1 MDSSNHTHHSHSYL
15 NFTPSILIGFPPPI
29 STPLNQ
35 SSVIDKVDIEN
46 NDINNKKKEIIHAYG
61 CLELFADPSN
71 VEELDYGNVVLYRL
85 RAVHDVHD
93 NDEESEEAN
102 SKINVYPS
110 EGIISSFHRSS
121 FVCIHLTHV
130 HDSTHEA
137 AHSERRMIAVQQLCL
152 PGYEV
157 LSLKSS
163 LDGFNE
169 LWKRHESTSKS
180 FFIGCSIDN
189 QISSR
194 VLNFFDVSHRRL
206 SFSGSELLS
215 LNSFGEDS
223 FSSGSISSSNK
234 DRKSPQTSKRHL
246 GEKRSFP
253 SSLEV
258 IDEEEVEK
266 KNGNVGGDESNKNED
281 NGEDNNHGSDDDD
294 DSKSKDA
301 SEKSIDFIVR
311 SSLTGEKRRVVL
323 NGINESTTVR
333 TLYEKVADDMD
344 FDGESFVILL
354 SGVTLDEEWKV
365 EDIHLKDNDCLDIVI
380 DEGNYVDGNSKSN
393 ELSKYDSLLEYK
405 TPNHFKSVRFSLI
418 SGSELPERASLE
430 NLKSDMTLQRLIE
443 KFFSTL
449 SNEKF
454 WEKSAN
460 KQIMDQER
468 VIEGLKNE
476 NAKMYDEFSTR
487 ISQLMLEVE
496 ELKNERNQ
504 LKYELASAKTSSKSN
519 NNADEN
525 DEQAGLSKR
534 ASVQS
539 IPVEVTDDMHILNA
553 ESSTNSSLDN
563 HFEVIALISPSWA
576 IQFGTTTFDESVQ
589 PNKVF
594 VNESDS
600 SIVVH
605 YKKEDGTE
613 AERAYQV
620 DRVHGQSDKVV
631 FDLSN
636 EMIDVI
642 DSVLEGKNCS
652 ILFCGDSDSG
662 KSLVMNG
669 SVISKASS
677 TKASSQPSS
686 PLTTSNSSI
695 TKGMEGLLVHV
706 VRKLF
711 SCISSALASDGW
723 STGHQR
729 SHQVILSF
737 QVVGTNNK
745 AIDVLLGY
753 SGPGLVSHTP
763 SSTTAS
769 EDGKQDSAASE
780 PLPTAVEVNSAIEC
794 MNVIEQTNNRMKEQF
809 PSLIGHKLITLTV
822 VLPNEGKSNS
832 SLPLS
837 GEGKLQIVE
846 LIGTDK
852 LQADPGLQSFSTI
865 ELDESK
871 KTLWPKSS
879 LAKNMISKT
888 SLTTSL
894 IVVLHPQQ
902 PQQAIDTLNFVENI
916 RQVHID

>member
-1 MDSSNHTHHSHSYL
+1 MDSSNHVHHNHGYL
-15 NFTPSILIGFPPPI
+15 NFTPSILMGFPPPI
-29 STPLNQ
+29 SSPLNE
-35 SSVIDKVDIEN
+35 SSVIDKAELDN
-46 NDINNKKKEIIHAYG
+46 NKKEIIHAYG
-61 CLELFADPSN
+61 CLELFADSSN
-71 VEELDYGNVVLYRL
+71 VEELEYGNVVLYRL
-85 RAVHDVHD
+85 KAVHDVSD
-93 NDEESEEAN
+93 NDEENEEGN

-121 FVCIHLTHV
+121 FVCIHLSHV
-130 HDSTHEA
+130 HGITHETV
-137 AHSERRMIAVQQLCL
+137 HSERRIIVVQQLCL

-157 LSLKSS
+157 LSLKNSS
-163 LDGFNE
+163 DGFNE
-169 LWKRHESTSKS
+169 LWKRYESSSKS
-180 FFIGCSIDN
+180 FFISCSIDN

-194 VLNFFDVSHRRL
+194 VLHFFDVSHRRL
-206 SFSGSELLS
+206 SFSGSELMS
-215 LNSFGEDS
+215 LNSFGDDS
-223 FSSGSISSSNK
+223 FSSGSVSSSNK

-258 IDEEEVEK
+258 IDEEEAENK
-266 KNGNVGGDESNKNED
+266 KGNVDGDESNKDED
-281 NGEDNNHGSDDDD
+281 NGEDD
-294 DSKSKDA
+294 DSKSKDVG
-301 SEKSIDFIVR
+301 EKSIDLIVR

-323 NGINESTTVR
+323 NGVNEETTVR
-333 TLYEKVADDMD
+333 ALYEKVADDMD

-365 EDIHLKDNDCLDIVI
+365 NDIHLKDNDCLDIVI
-380 DEGNYVDGNSKSN
+380 DENNNNVDRNSKSN
-393 ELSKYDSLLEYK
+393 DSSKYDSLLEYK
-405 TPNHFKSVRFSLI
+405 TPHHFKSIRFSLI
-418 SGSELPERASLE
+418 PGSELPERASLE

-454 WEKSAN
+454 WDKSAN

-476 NAKMYDEFSTR
+476 NTKMYDELSTR

-504 LKYELASAKTSSKSN
+504 LKYELASAKTSSKSSDGDRKSN
-519 NNADEN
+519 EDEN
-525 DEQAGLSKR
+525 DEQTGLSKR

-539 IPVEVTDDMHILNA
+539 IPVEVTDEMHILNA
-553 ESSTNSSLDN
+553 ESSTNSTSDN

-576 IQFGTTTFDESVQ
+576 IHFGTTTFDESIQ
-589 PNKVF
+589 QNKVF
-594 VNESDS
+594 ANESDS
-600 SIVVH
+600 SIIVH

-652 ILFCGDSDSG
+652 ILFCGDSNSG

-669 SVISKASS
+669 SVPSKVSS

-686 PLTTSNSSI
+686 PLSTHSSI
-695 TKGMEGLLVHV
+695 TKGMEGLLVNV
-706 VRKLF
+706 VKKLF

-729 SHQVILSF
+729 NHQVILSF

-753 SGPGLVSHTP
+753 SGPGLISHTP
-763 SSTTAS
+763 PLSSSTVTS
-769 EDGKQDSAASE
+769 EDENQDNAASE
-780 PLPTAVEVNSAIEC
+780 PLLTAVEVNSAIEC

-822 VLPNEGKSNS
+822 VLPNEGRSNS

-852 LQADPGLQSFSTI
+852 LQVDPGLQSFSTI

-871 KTLWPKSS
+871 NPVWPKSS
-879 LAKNMISKT
+879 LAKSMISKT
-888 SLTTSL
+888 SLTTNL

-916 RQVHID
+916 RQLHIA